1 MIGDELIKIEASD
14 EQVALEVAYGII
26 GRAQQIHD
34 NPDDKHEDVAKELK
48 KIGNN
53 LREQYE

>member
-1 MIGDELIKIEASD
+1 MAEEVNIEVSD

-26 GRAQQIHD
+26 ERAQQIHD
-34 NPDDKHEDVAKELK
+34 NPDDEYEHVAEELK
-48 KIGNN
+48 EVGNK